1 MSAALNHSEIANAE
15 LRHDWQA
22 AEVQSLFALPFS
34 DLMFQAQS
42 LHRRYWQPN
51 QVQLSSLLN
60 IKTGACPE
68 DCAYCSQSVRVETGL
83 QREPLMET
91 SSIVDAARKAKAQ
104 GAGRFC
110 MGAAWRQPK
119 NKDFDQVLDIV
130 QAVKA
135 EGLETCMTL
144 GMLDAQQAA
153 RLKSAGLDYYN
164 HNLDTSEAYYSA
176 IISTR
181 QYQDRL
187 DTLQHVRD
195 AGLKVC
201 CGGIIG
207 MGENATDRAELL
219 RTLANLSEHP
229 ESVPINQLVKV
240 AGTPLSQ
247 VDDIDPLDMVR
258 CIAVARVLMP
268 CSYVRLSA
276 GRSTMSDALQT
287 LCFLAGANSI
297 FYGEKLLTT
306 DNADVQRDQRLLQR
320 LGMQTH

>member
-1 MSAALNHSEIANAE
+1 MTTENLHVDI
-15 LRHDWQA
+15 RHDWQA
-22 AEVQSLFALPFS
+22 DEVLRLFAQPLT

-42 LHRRYWQPN
+42 LHRRYFDPH
-51 QVQLSSLLN
+51 QVQLSTLLN
-60 IKTGACPE
+60 IKTGGCPE
-68 DCAYCSQSVRVETGL
+68 DCAYCSQSVRVETGV
-83 QREPLMET
+83 QTEPLMDTEV
-91 SSIVDAARKAKAQ
+91 IVAAARQAKTQ

-110 MGAAWRQPK
+110 MGAAWRRPQGK
-119 NKDFDQVLDIV
+119 AFDKVIEIV

-144 GMLDAQQAA
+144 GMLDAQQAK
-153 RLKSAGLDYYN
+153 RLQQAGLDYYN
-164 HNLDTSEAYYSA
+164 HNLDTSEAYYA
-176 IISTR
+176 QVISTR

-187 DTLQHVRD
+187 NTLQHVRD

-207 MGENATDRAELL
+207 MGEADTDRAELL

-240 AGTPLSQ
+240 EGTALSE
-247 VDDIDPLDMVR
+247 VAELDPLEMVR
-258 CIAVARVLMP
+258 CIAVARILMP
-268 CSYVRLSA
+268 RSYVRLSA
-276 GRSTMSDALQT
+276 GRNNMSDELQT

-306 DNADVQRDQRLLQR
+306 ENADVEQDRRLLQR
-320 LGMQTH
+320 LGMRAH